1 MKFEDVIGQEEI
13 KAVLKRQFA
22 EHRVAHAQIFCG
34 PEGCGKFAMAYAFA
48 SLLLCEHPTADGEPC
63 GTCKACRM
71 TQTMAHPDLH
81 LAFPAYKKKEWAAT
95 RKATSDDFLEPWRAM
110 VKASSAYFDLSDWRK
125 NNGVEG
131 QKFQIGIGEAE
142 SVISKLSLV
151 ASQGG
156 YKVVIIWLPEMMDE
170 SCANKILKTLEEPPS
185 DTVFLLV
192 SNAPERLL
200 ATISSRVQRLD
211 FKPIPEAT
219 LCEVMQRVH
228 HLDQDEARTAA
239 HNACGSYIAA
249 QRQIRINE
257 DEAQYFDMFVLLV
270 RKCYMRDI
278 RELYAWA
285 DNLAKWPRQKQ
296 IDFLNYCQRLV
307 RENFMFNFGHAE
319 LTYLKQAERDFSTK
333 FARFINERNVYDM
346 MQEFADAER
355 DIRQNGNG
363 SIVYTD
369 LSLRLIVL
377 IRR

>member
-1 MKFEDVIGQEEI
+1 MNFEDVIGQEEI
-13 KAVLKRQFA
+13 KAVLKRQFS

-34 PEGCGKFAMAYAFA
+34 PEGCGKFATAYAFA

-71 TQTMAHPDLH
+71 TQAMGHPDLH
-81 LAFPAYKKKEWAAT
+81 FVFPAYKKKDWPAT
-95 RKATSDDFLEPWRAM
+95 RKATSDDFMEPWREM
-110 VKASSAYFDLSDWRK
+110 VKASAYFDLSDWRK

-142 SVISKLSLV
+142 NIIRKLSLV

-156 YKVVIIWLPEMMDE
+156 YKVVIMWLPEMMDE

-200 ATISSRVQRLD
+200 STISSRVQRID
-211 FKPIPEAT
+211 FKRLSEESLAD
-219 LCEVMQRVH
+219 VMQRVH
-228 HLDQDEARTAA
+228 HLDEDEARITA
-239 HNACGSYIAA
+239 HNACGSYVNAL
-249 QRQIRINE
+249 RQLKLNE
-257 DEAQYFDMFVLLV
+257 DEAQYFDMFVLLM
-270 RKCYMRDI
+270 RKCYTRDI
-278 RELYAWA
+278 KELYAWA
-285 DNLAKWPRQKQ
+285 DNLAKWTRQKQ
-296 IDFLNYCQRLV
+296 LDFLAYCQRLV
-307 RENFMFNFGHAE
+307 RENFMFNFGQSE
-319 LTYLKQAERDFSTK
+319 LTYMKRNERDFGAK
-333 FARFINERNVYDM
+333 FARFINERNVYEM

-369 LSLRLIVL
+369 LSLRMIVL
-377 IRR
+377 VRR